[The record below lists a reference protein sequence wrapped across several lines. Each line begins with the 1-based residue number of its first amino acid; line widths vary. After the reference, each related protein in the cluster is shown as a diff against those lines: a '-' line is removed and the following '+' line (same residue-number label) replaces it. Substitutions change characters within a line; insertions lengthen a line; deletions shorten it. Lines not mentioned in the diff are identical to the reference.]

1 MNNTIKKKS
10 IIQFLAIIAGVF
22 VLNIAGGLYFTRF
35 DFTKEKRYTLSEST
49 KNILTNLENDIVIN
63 VYLDGELP
71 ANFKRL
77 RKSTLEMLDEFKAY
91 SSGKIY
97 YNFID
102 PLGSSSVE
110 QQNAMIDTLAKQG
123 LQPTNLMMK
132 TDKGNT
138 QKIIIPGAL
147 VFYEGRQLPVAL
159 LQNSSRAGGGSQ
171 EEAINASIEN
181 IEYQLASTI
190 KKLSNKNKSLI
201 GFTIGHSEPDD
212 QHLADIGRTLAESYE
227 LRRVDLNA
235 VKLVDLQKFK
245 TLVIAKPTKAFTEPE
260 KYKLDQFLINGGN
273 LFFLLDQLQA
283 ETDSIRTRG
292 ASLAYPLSLNL
303 DDMLFRY
310 GVRVNYNLVEDVYC
324 ARIPV
329 ILGEGNQ
336 AQQELLPWIYYP
348 MLISNSN
355 HPIVRNLDAVRCQ
368 FVNSIDTI
376 GNKNIIKT
384 VLLTTS
390 PYSRKTNAPVML
402 SLASMQEEPD
412 PAKFT
417 AGPQAAAVLL
427 EGTFSSVFSNRTIE
441 GADQSVPFKNQNKQ
455 GKLII
460 VSDGDV
466 ITNNV
471 SALDKH
477 IFPLGFDKYT
487 NQTYGNKV
495 FIENSIDY
503 MTDDSGLLS
512 LRTKEIKIRLLDKE
526 AIRTDRLKW
535 QLINTVL
542 PVVIVLLFAFGRGFY
557 RKRKYAV

>member
-1 MNNTIKKKS
+1 MNNTVKKKS
-10 IIQFLAIIAGVF
+10 IIQFLAIIAAVF
-22 VLNIAGGLYFTRF
+22 LVNIAGSFYFSRI

-49 KNILTNLENDIVIN
+49 KNILTGLENDVVVN
-63 VYLDGELP
+63 VYLEGELP

-77 RKSTLEMLDEFKAY
+77 KKSTLEMLDEFKAY
-91 SSGKIY
+91 SKGKIY

-110 QQNAMIDTLAKQG
+110 RQNAMIDTLAKQG

-147 VFYEGRQLPVAL
+147 VYYEGKQLPISL
-159 LQNSSRAGGGSQ
+159 LQNSSRVGGGTQ

-181 IEYQLASTI
+181 IEYQLASTV
-190 KKLSNKNKSLI
+190 KKLSNKNKALI
-201 GFTIGHSEPDD
+201 GFTIGHNEPDD

-235 VKLVDLQKFK
+235 VKLIDLQKFK
-245 TLVIAKPTKAFTEPE
+245 TLVIAKPTKAFSEEE
-260 KYKLDQFLINGGN
+260 KYKLDQFLVNGGN
-273 LFFLLDQLQA
+273 LFLLLDQLQA
-283 ETDSIRTRG
+283 ETDSIRSRG
-292 ASLAYPLSLNL
+292 MSLAYPLSLNL

-310 GVRVNYNLVEDVYC
+310 GARVNYNLVEDVYC

-336 AQQELLPWIYYP
+336 AQQELLPWIFYP

-355 HPIVRNLDAVRCQ
+355 HPIVRNLEAVRCQ

-376 GNKNIIKT
+376 GNKNINKT
-384 VLLTTS
+384 ILLTTS
-390 PYSRKTNAPVML
+390 PYSRKSNAPVVL
-402 SLASMQEEPD
+402 SLASVQEEPD

-417 AGPQAAAVLL
+417 AGPQTAAVLL
-427 EGTFSSVFSNRTIE
+427 EGSFSSVFANRTIE
-441 GADQSVPFKNQNKQ
+441 GADLSIPFKTQHKKS
-455 GKLII
+455 KLII
-460 VSDGDV
+460 VADGDV
-466 ITNNV
+466 ITNDV
-471 SALDKH
+471 SALDKQ

-495 FIENSIDY
+495 FVENSIDY
-503 MTDDSGLLS
+503 LTDDSGLLT

-526 AIRTDRLKW
+526 VIRNERLKW
-535 QLINTVL
+535 QLINTIL
-542 PVVIVLLFAFGRGFY
+542 PVAIIVLFAVGRSIY
-557 RKRKYAV
+557 RKRKYAA

>member
-10 IIQFLAIIAGVF
+10 IIQFLAIVAGVLI
-22 VLNIAGGLYFTRF
+22 LNIVGGFYFTRF

-49 KNILTNLENDIVIN
+49 RNILANLENDIVVN

-91 SSGKIY
+91 SNGKIY

-147 VFYEGRQLPVAL
+147 VYYEGRQLPVAL

-190 KKLSNKNKSLI
+190 KKLSNKNKALI
-201 GFTIGHSEPDD
+201 GFTIGHNEPDD

-273 LFFLLDQLQA
+273 LFFLLDQLKA

-292 ASLAYPLSLNL
+292 MSLAYPLSLNL

-336 AQQELLPWIYYP
+336 AQQELLPWIFYP

-376 GNKNIIKT
+376 GNKNINKT

-390 PYSRKTNAPVML
+390 QYSRKSNAPVML
-402 SLASMQEEPD
+402 SLASVQEEPD
-412 PAKFT
+412 PAKFI
-417 AGPQAAAVLL
+417 AGPQFAAVLL
-427 EGTFSSVFSNRTIE
+427 EGNFSSVFTNRTIE
-441 GADQSVPFKNQNKQ
+441 GADQSIPFKDRNKQ

-466 ITNNV
+466 ITNDV
-471 SALDKH
+471 SALDKQ

-487 NQTYGNKV
+487 NQTYANKV
-495 FIENSIDY
+495 FVENSIDY

-526 AIRTDRLKW
+526 AVRTDRLKW